1 MSTCLT
7 MAKVNAFDVYIK
19 YVKYTYHQAN
29 LIVPI
34 DIPGRNDRKLCM
46 LQIVL
51 QVKRM

>member
-1 MSTCLT
+1 MSTCIR
-7 MAKVNAFDVYIK
+7 MAKVDAFDV

-46 LQIVL
+46 LPTVL

>member
-19 YVKYTYHQAN
+19 YTYHQAN

-34 DIPGRNDRKLCM
+34 DIPGRNNTKLCM
-46 LQIVL
+46 LQTVL